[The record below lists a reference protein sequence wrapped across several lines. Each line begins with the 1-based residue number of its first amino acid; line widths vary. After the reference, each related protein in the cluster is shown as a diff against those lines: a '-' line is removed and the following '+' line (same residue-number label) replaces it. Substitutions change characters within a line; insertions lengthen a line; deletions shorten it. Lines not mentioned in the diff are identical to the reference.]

1 MPHRKAL
8 PVIATSLAI
17 SAALLASA
25 CSHGSTATAQPTTPE
40 GPLRTP
46 AFVDG
51 AYENP
56 GFKKSP
62 TDLIRFSFTR
72 EPGVWVRDLDAAPG
86 PKPPASVAGDGLRVT
101 VIGHATTLL
110 QMDGINVLTD
120 PVYSLRAS
128 PLQWTGPKRFTP
140 PMIAFEDLPHI
151 DAVIISHNHYDHLDL
166 PTLRRLN
173 AAHQPLFIVGERQGA
188 LLKDA
193 GLTRVQELN
202 WEGSVVLADGY
213 SIHGAPS
220 QHWTGRSIGDRNQTL
235 WMSYVLASRAGKVYF
250 AGDTGYGRQFLQ
262 AQARFGGFRLALLPI
277 GAYKPRW
284 LTDFQHM
291 DPCEALRAHR
301 ELRAAESVAIHY
313 GTFELSDD
321 GQTEPIQ
328 ELARCVQQEALST
341 NAAPFRV
348 LSFGQ
353 GYDVPTLK

>member
-1 MPHRKAL
+1 MPLQPRKR
-8 PVIATSLAI
+8 SLLTPL
-17 SAALLASA
+17 ALLTTLLTSA
-25 CSHGSTATAQPTTPE
+25 CSQGSAANAPPAHPE
-40 GPLRTP
+40 GPIRTP

-51 AYENP
+51 AYLNP
-56 GFKKSP
+56 GFKKRPS
-62 TDLIRFSFTR
+62 DLIRFSFSR
-72 EPGVWVRDLDAAPG
+72 EPGVWLRDLDTAPG
-86 PKPPASVAGDGLRVT
+86 PKPPASVTGDGLRVT
-101 VIGHATTLL
+101 VIGHASTLL
-110 QMDGINVLTD
+110 QMDGINLLTD

-128 PLQWTGPKRFTP
+128 PMQWAGPKRFTP
-140 PMIAFEDLPHI
+140 PMIAFEDLPRI

-166 PTLRRLN
+166 PTLQRLE
-173 AAHQPLFIVGERQGA
+173 AAFRPLFIVGERQGA
-188 LLKDA
+188 LLKAA

-202 WEGSVVLADGY
+202 WEGSVALSESY

-220 QHWTGRSIGDRNQTL
+220 QHWTARGIGDRNQAL
-235 WMSYVLASRAGKVYF
+235 WMSYVLESRAGRIYF
-250 AGDTGYGRQFLQ
+250 AGDTGYGRQFVQ

-328 ELARCVQQEALST
+328 ELARCVQQEAPSPD
-341 NAAPFRV
+341 AAPFRV
-348 LSFGQ
+348 LPFGQ
-353 GYDVPTLK
+353 GYDVTPTQ